1 MVKRIHYL
9 DYAKG
14 IAIILVVLGHIFS
27 GGNIKTYIYS
37 FHMPLFFIISGY
49 LFNYSNVKSFKE
61 FINKKIKAY
70 LIPYVTFSIINILG
84 YYLLSGL
91 SLIVLRNNLLETI
104 KFCGI
109 GALWFLPILFIA
121 ETIFMFCKFNNKKII
136 YSVLIFI
143 GVSVISLSIWALTRS
158 FIALILIRSMISLIF
173 IIIGYSLCNVIK
185 NLNLKWYQIAIITI
199 LNIALAVINGYVDLW
214 CIQFN
219 NIILYFINS
228 ILGSL
233 NIISISKKI
242 NSKLLSFWG
251 RNTLI
256 IMATHQ
262 LILTMFSK
270 INIVNE
276 LSFTTKLILVLVIE
290 YPIIVLI
297 NNYTPFLLG
306 KFKKKYKLSKE
317 IIKDM

>member
-1 MVKRIHYL
+1 MVKRVHYL

-14 IAIILVVLGHIFS
+14 IAIILVVLGHICNE
-27 GGNIKTYIYS
+27 GNIKTYIYS

-49 LFNYSNVKSFKE
+49 LFNYSNLNSFKE
-61 FINKKIKAY
+61 FIYKRINGI
-70 LIPYVTFSIINILG
+70 LIPYCTFSIINILG
-84 YYLLSGL
+84 YYLLSRL
-91 SLIVLRNNLLETI
+91 SLIALKTNLLESI
-104 KFCGI
+104 KLCGI
-109 GALWFLPILFIA
+109 GALWFLPVLFIA
-121 ETIFMFCKFNNKKII
+121 ETIFMFCKLNSKKFI
-136 YSVLIFI
+136 YPVLIFI
-143 GVSVISLSIWALTRS
+143 GVSGIALLIWALTRS

-214 CIQFN
+214 GIQFN
-219 NIILYFINS
+219 NIIFYFINS

-262 LILTMFSK
+262 LILNMFSK

-276 LSFTTKLILVLVIE
+276 LNFITNLILVLAIE
-290 YPIIVLI
+290 YPIIILI
-297 NNYTPFLLG
+297 NNYAPFLLG
-306 KFKKKYKLSKE
+306 KFKNKYNLSKE
-317 IIKDM
+317 IIKNM

>member
-1 MVKRIHYL
+1 MVKRVDYL
-9 DYAKG
+9 DYSKG
-14 IAIILVVLGHIFS
+14 IAIILVVLGHICS
-27 GGNIKTYIYS
+27 EGNIKTYIYS

-109 GALWFLPILFIA
+109 GALWFLPVLFIA
-121 ETIFMFCKFNNKKII
+121 ETIFVFCKFNNKKFI

-143 GVSVISLSIWALTRS
+143 GISGIALSIWVLTRS

-173 IIIGYSLCNVIK
+173 ITIGYSLFNVIK
-185 NLNLKWYQIAIITI
+185 NLNLKWYQIAIITL
-199 LNIALAVINGYVDLW
+199 LNIALAIINGYVDLW
-214 CIQFN
+214 GIQFN
-219 NIILYFINS
+219 NIVLYFINA

-233 NIISISKKI
+233 NIISKKI

-276 LSFTTKLILVLVIE
+276 LNFITKLILVLVIE

-297 NNYTPFLLG
+297 NNYAQFLLG
-306 KFKKKYKLSKE
+306 KFKKNYKLNKE
-317 IIKDM
+317 IVQEV

>member
-1 MVKRIHYL
+1 M
-9 DYAKG
+9 
-14 IAIILVVLGHIFS
+14 
-27 GGNIKTYIYS
+27 
-37 FHMPLFFIISGY
+37 
-49 LFNYSNVKSFKE
+49 
-61 FINKKIKAY
+61 
-70 LIPYVTFSIINILG
+70 TFSIINILG

-109 GALWFLPILFIA
+109 GALWFLPVLFIA

-214 CIQFN
+214 GIQFN

-317 IIKDM
+317 ININKIKYNVFHVINYFNIL

>member
-104 KFCGI
+104 IFCGI

-214 CIQFN
+214 GIQFN

>member
-1 MVKRIHYL
+1 MVKMIHYL

-214 CIQFN
+214 GIQFN

>member
-27 GGNIKTYIYS
+27 EGNIKTYIYS

-109 GALWFLPILFIA
+109 GALWFLPVLFIA

-143 GVSVISLSIWALTRS
+143 GISGIALSIWVLTRS
-158 FIALILIRSMISLIF
+158 FIALMLIRSMISLIF

-214 CIQFN
+214 GIQFN

-276 LSFTTKLILVLVIE
+276 LNFITKLILVLVIE

-297 NNYTPFLLG
+297 NNYAPFLLG
-306 KFKKKYKLSKE
+306 KFKKKYKLNKE
-317 IIKDM
+317 IVQEV

>member
-1 MVKRIHYL
+1 MVKRVHYL

-14 IAIILVVLGHIFS
+14 IAIILVVLGHICNE
-27 GGNIKTYIYS
+27 GNIKTYIYS

-49 LFNYSNVKSFKE
+49 LFNYSNLNSFKE
-61 FINKKIKAY
+61 FIYKRINGI
-70 LIPYVTFSIINILG
+70 LIPYCTFSIINILG
-84 YYLLSGL
+84 YYLLSRL
-91 SLIVLRNNLLETI
+91 SLIALKTNLLESI
-104 KFCGI
+104 KLCGI
-109 GALWFLPILFIA
+109 GALWFLPVLFIA
-121 ETIFMFCKFNNKKII
+121 ETIFMFCKLNSKKFI
-136 YSVLIFI
+136 YPVLIFI
-143 GVSVISLSIWALTRS
+143 GVSGIALLIWALTRS

-214 CIQFN
+214 GIQFN
-219 NIILYFINS
+219 NIIFYFINS

-262 LILTMFSK
+262 LILNMFSK

-276 LSFTTKLILVLVIE
+276 LNFITKLILVLLIE

-297 NNYTPFLLG
+297 NNYVPFLLG
-306 KFKKKYKLSKE
+306 KFKKKYKLNKE
-317 IIKDM
+317 TIQEI